1 MEARHEM
8 TNQGTSTDAAGRGTE
23 TDIANLTIVDVQ
35 TLTFRYRS
43 HVGKDIHGH
52 GHPAPEHEA
61 THTLTRIRTSIGLD
75 GYFSGGSAETAAVA
89 NRMISGMNPLDRETI
104 WYRLLGSQR
113 LERRAMDDRNLAAI
127 DCALWDFAGRLTG
140 LPVSKLL
147 GSSRTSLPAYA
158 SSMCGDDIPGGL
170 DSPEAYAD
178 FAASCQALGYPAF
191 KLHTWMSPYG
201 PDLERDIAAC
211 RAVRDRV
218 GPDMKLM
225 LDPHHD
231 YTREEALYLGRA
243 LEELDFY
250 WMEEPMNEHSTSS
263 YVWLTERL
271 DLQIVGPETAHG
283 QMYTRAEWILRGA
296 ADILRVGVAD
306 VGGITPSMKT
316 VHLCEA
322 FRMRCEVHGG
332 GSANLQVLGAMGI
345 PGEFY
350 ERGLLHPHVDHDAQS
365 PWLKTPIDAIDE
377 HGFVQIPQRPG
388 LGDDFDWDFIRD
400 NTVSG
405 WG

>member
-1 MEARHEM
+1 MGAQHEM
-8 TNQGTSTDAAGRGTE
+8 TSQPADTSSNTDV
-23 TDIANLTIVDVQ
+23 ANLAITAIE

-52 GHPAPEHEA
+52 GHPVPEHDA
-61 THTLTRIRTSIGLD
+61 THTLTRVRTNIGLD
-75 GYFSGGSAETAAVA
+75 GYSSGGSPETAAVA
-89 NRMISGMNPLDRETI
+89 NRMIGGMNPLDREAI
-104 WYRLLGSQR
+104 WYHLLGSQR

-140 LPVSKLL
+140 LPVNKIL
-147 GSSRTSLPAYA
+147 GGSRSTIPAYA

-211 RAVRDRV
+211 RAVRERV
-218 GPDMKLM
+218 GPSMKLM

-231 YTREEALYLGRA
+231 YTREEALYLGHA
-243 LEELDFY
+243 LEELDFA

-263 YVWLTERL
+263 YVWLTEKL
-271 DLQIVGPETAHG
+271 DLPIVGPETAHG

-296 ADILRVGVAD
+296 ADILRVGVWD
-306 VGGITPSMKT
+306 VGGITPAMKT
-316 VHLCEA
+316 VHLCES

-332 GSANLQVLGAMGI
+332 GAANLHVLGAMGI

-350 ERGLLHPHVDHDAQS
+350 ERGLLHPHLDFDGES
-365 PWLKTPIDAIDE
+365 PWQKTPIGTIDD
-377 HGFVQIPQRPG
+377 HGNVSVPTGPG
-388 LGDDFDWDFIRD
+388 LGEDFDWDFIRD
-400 NTVSG
+400 NLVTD
-405 WG
+405 WQ